1 MLDDFLFIG
10 NLDLLEC
17 YNVFM
22 VFYFL
27 VDNIYLLIK
36 YVKIVF
42 FCIILIFLGLE
53 IDIIKFEIRLF

>member
-53 IDIIKFEIRLF
+53 IDIIKFKIRLF

>member
-42 FCIILIFLGLE
+42 FCIILIFLSLE
-53 IDIIKFEIRLF
+53 IDIIKFEIR

>member
-10 NLDLLEC
+10 NLDLLDC

>member
-1 MLDDFLFIG
+1 MLDNFFFIG

-36 YVKIVF
+36 YEKIVF

>member
-27 VDNIYLLIK
+27 VYNIYLLIK